1 MAKKVAV
8 VNKPTPDNTKQL
20 IDAIVAVKRLQE
32 FIREH
37 GSLEK
42 SLVRGRAG
50 SRADAT
56 DRRIRYAEASPGN
69 GGRRNRPAARV
80 ATKRTQPGEARA

>member
-42 SLVRGRAG
+42 SLYAVEQVREL
-50 SRADAT
+50 T
-56 DRRIRYAEASPGN
+56 LLT
-69 GGRRNRPAARV
+69 GGFDTLKQALETV
-80 ATKRTQPGEARA
+80 GGETAPQQG